1 MCQEIDLF
9 HKKVCCYRLHYFA
22 AFSEIQDKCQS
33 LLGHLFEFFSF
44 SWIFIIFNPPTT
56 KQNSFVL
63 RDHVMKTNNHI
74 CYNVRNYLFE
84 FEKKLATLYALI
96 DYYSCVIYLSFSF
109 VNKSKNPNK
118 WIFNTSKYP
127 KMKGIRYI
135 HLCVCVKTLTVLEN

>member
-33 LLGHLFEFFSF
+33 LLGHLFEFTRFHEYSLF
-44 SWIFIIFNPPTT
+44 LSANYKAKLVRFKRSCHENKQSYVIMYTIICL
-56 KQNSFVL
+56 NS
-63 RDHVMKTNNHI
+63 K
-74 CYNVRNYLFE
+74 RNLP
-84 FEKKLATLYALI
+84 LYALI
-96 DYYSCVIYLSFSF
+96 DYYSCVINLSFSF

>member
-84 FEKKLATLYALI
+84 FEKKLATLCTIIAVLFTCRFLSLTKAKIQTNEYLTHQNTPKWR
-96 DYYSCVIYLSFSF
+96 VLGIY
-109 VNKSKNPNK
+109 
-118 WIFNTSKYP
+118 I
-127 KMKGIRYI
+127 
-135 HLCVCVKTLTVLEN
+135 CVCV